1 MITFKQFIIEG
12 GVAGHMAH
20 PFDLPSANTGKDL
33 INIFKKVILS
43 LKKTPAAVK
52 IDGVNTSIKLVTNS
66 EGNKEFALD
75 RGSNKPEDVEGVT
88 ISKLSSRFPEGHG
101 MIQTGKTVL
110 QIFNTSIVEIEPELK
125 KLGMWD
131 NPKIVFN
138 MEYVQGATNVIGYA
152 NNFLA
157 IHGLNEIIEVRSP
170 VRGSISRA
178 SKEVSYD
185 KKVLKALIEK
195 VNPIAKKYGFDVEH
209 EFEVKIKPVNL
220 ENSLNKPL
228 SISYDSKNIVTKS
241 VREWLLKAN
250 NPRAEK
256 IKLASGKTISALSL
270 ENYKNVIGGIPL
282 NIYLSKDSK
291 DIEKAINGAVFY
303 YATILMGEAVKQ
315 SASSSLGS
323 LQTQEG
329 IVIRDPSI
337 ASAPVKITGNFILGK
352 EQGKFASKRTEEEE
366 YGVTGQLK
374 NISNVN
380 NANNYQTDPPYS
392 KAIYRG
398 VLTPGMP
405 L

>member
-1 MITFKQFIIEG
+1 MITFKQFLLEG

-33 INIFKKVILS
+33 INIFKKVISS
-43 LKKTPAAVK
+43 LEKTPAAVK
-52 IDGVNTSIKLVTNS
+52 IDGVNSSIKLVTDA

-170 VRGSISRA
+170 VRGSISRT
-178 SKEVSYD
+178 SREVSYD
-185 KKVLKALIEK
+185 KKVLKVLIEK

-209 EFEVKIKPVNL
+209 EFTVEIKPVNL

-241 VREWLLKAN
+241 VREWLFKAN

-398 VLTPGMP
+398 VLTPGAP

>member
-1 MITFKQFIIEG
+1 MISFKQFILEG

-33 INIFKKVILS
+33 INIFKKAISS
-43 LKKTPAAVK
+43 LQKTPASVK
-52 IDGVNTSIKLVTNS
+52 IDGINTSIKIITNK

-75 RGSNKPEDVEGVT
+75 RGSNKPDDVEGVT
-88 ISKLSSRFPEGHG
+88 ISKLASRFPAGHG

-110 QIFNTSIVEIEPELK
+110 QIFNSSIAEIEPELQ
-125 KLGMWD
+125 KLEMWD

-138 MEYVQGATNVIGYA
+138 MEYVQGNTNVIGYT

-157 IHGLNEIIEVRSP
+157 IHGLNKIIEVRSP

-178 SKEVSYD
+178 SREIFYN
-185 KKVLKALIEK
+185 KKTLKALIEK
-195 VNPIAKKYGFDVEH
+195 INPIARKYGFDVEH
-209 EFEVKIKPVNL
+209 EFAVKIKPVNI

-228 SISYDSKNIVTKS
+228 SISYSSKNIVTKS
-241 VREWLLKAN
+241 IKEWLAKAN
-250 NPRAEK
+250 NPRTEK
-256 IKLASGKTISALSL
+256 IKLASNKTISALSL
-270 ENYKNVIGGIPL
+270 ENYKNIVGGIPL

-303 YATILMGEAVKQ
+303 YATILMGEAVKRA
-315 SASSSLGS
+315 SSSSLGS
-323 LQTQEG
+323 LHTQEG

-337 ASAPVKITGNFILGK
+337 ASVPVKITGSFILGK
-352 EQGKFASKRTEEEE
+352 EQGKFASKKTEEEE
-366 YGVTGQLK
+366 YGVAGQLK
-374 NISNVN
+374 NVSNVN

-398 VLTPGMP
+398 VLTPGMA